1 MFDDFILRAAVAGLG
16 VAIVAGPLGCFI
28 VWRRMAFFGG
38 ALAHATLL
46 GIALGLLLDINLT
59 FALIVAGMAF
69 ALVLAGLQTQRQI
82 PTDTLLGI
90 LAHAALAAGLFALG
104 LMEWLRVDLLGYLFG
119 DVLAVTTADI
129 AWIWGGGALAL
140 GILAMVW
147 RPLLA
152 VTVHEEMARAEG
164 VPAAAVKLVY
174 MMLLALVI
182 AVSMK
187 IVGVLLIVSMLIIP
201 AAAARPFARSP
212 EAMAVIAAVFGIVA
226 VLGGLAGSFAW
237 DTPSGPT
244 IVLAATAIFL
254 LSLSLGAMMRRPAG

>member
-1 MFDDFILRAAVAGLG
+1 MLDDFLLRAIAAGLG
-16 VAIVAGPLGCFI
+16 IAIVAGPLGCFI

-59 FALIVAGMAF
+59 LALIVAGMAF

-119 DVLAVTTADI
+119 DVLAVTMADI
-129 AWIWGGGALAL
+129 AWIWGGGIVALGVLAL
-140 GILAMVW
+140 IW

-164 VPAAAVKLVY
+164 VPAAAVKLAY

-201 AAAARPFARSP
+201 AAAARPFARTP
-212 EAMAVIAAVFGIVA
+212 EAMAMIAALIGVAA

-244 IVLAATAIFL
+244 IVLAATVIFL
-254 LSLSLGAMMRRPAG
+254 VSIAAGGVLRRGSA

>member
-1 MFDDFILRAAVAGLG
+1 MLDDFLVRAVFAGLG
-16 VAIVAGPLGCFI
+16 VALVAGPLGCFI

-46 GIALGLLLDINLT
+46 GIALGLLLEINLT
-59 FALIVAGMAF
+59 VALIVAGAVF
-69 ALVLAGLQTQRQI
+69 ALVLAGLQSQRLV
-82 PTDTLLGI
+82 PADTLLGI

-119 DVLAVTTADI
+119 DVLAVTRTDVY
-129 AWIWGGGALAL
+129 WVWGGGGVALAV
-140 GILAMVW
+140 LAVIW

-164 VPAAAVKLVY
+164 VPAAAVKLAY
-174 MMLLALVI
+174 MLLLALVI

-201 AAAARPFARSP
+201 AAAARPFARTP
-212 EAMAVIAAVFGIVA
+212 ESMAVISAGVGVSS

-244 IVLAATAIFL
+244 IVLAATGLFL
-254 LSLSLGAMMRRPAG
+254 ASLAASALRRRRSV